1 MKSIGLKRGTLRR
14 ALHGGGALTIAAM
27 VAVSYQPVQAAET
40 LVIAAVTTPKGF
52 DGDVYVPG
60 MVENVINVYEGLT
73 DYSLKQGADGRMEVD
88 ASKMLPH
95 LAESWTITDGG
106 KTVTFKLRNAKSFF
120 GNQLTA
126 DDVVFAHEKSL
137 TQKRTGVFIRNVS
150 SVESVEKVSDNE
162 VRYNLKG
169 PNNILFGGLQIY
181 VPGIYD
187 SKTVKEHAT
196 ADDPY
201 AVKWLANNTAG
212 YGAYQVQSVRPGE
225 GSVLV
230 VNPNYFGEKPFFDR
244 VIYRDVPSP
253 ANRAALV
260 KSGAAQWAEQ
270 VPIQAIPD
278 LIKDPNVK
286 VERVVGT
293 GSATMWMNAAFKPF
307 DDVRVR
313 RAMTLATDYESINK
327 TVFLGLGT
335 PSHSFI
341 ASQMPG
347 YIETTQHVTDYGQAK
362 KLLAEA
368 GYANGVDVT
377 LEYSDLYWWE
387 EGIAIQLQN
396 SMKNAGIAVTLKRI
410 PSTELRKRAGPG
422 QRTLAFHTG
431 QTIPFVLDPG
441 YQLFLSS
448 HTGGSSNVS
457 GYKSAKMDALI
468 EAITAEQDPDK
479 RIEFTKQAQKLAAD
493 DVLQIDT
500 FYPGVY
506 AVMAPCMTG
515 WVWKPIP
522 YLYFRTL
529 KCVKGT

>member
-1 MKSIGLKRGTLRR
+1 MKTGRMLRQVLRGGI
-14 ALHGGGALTIAAM
+14 ALS
-27 VAVSYQPVQAAET
+27 VATMATMANQPAYAAET

-60 MVENVINVYEGLT
+60 MVENNINVYEGLT
-73 DYSLKQGADGRMEVD
+73 DYSLKQGPDGRMAVD
-88 ASKMLPH
+88 ASKLLPH

-106 KTVTFKLRNAKSFF
+106 KTVTVKLRRAKSFF
-120 GNQLTA
+120 GNELTA
-126 DDVVFAHEKSL
+126 DDVIFGHEKSL
-137 TQKRTGVFIRNVS
+137 TQKRTGVFIRKVS
-150 SVESVEKVSDNE
+150 SVESVEKVSDRE
-162 VRYNLKG
+162 VRYRLSG
-169 PNNILFGGLQIY
+169 PNAILFGGMQIY
-181 VPGIYD
+181 VPAIYD

-196 ADDPY
+196 ADDPFG
-201 AVKWLANNTAG
+201 VKWIANNTAG
-212 YGAYQVQSVRPGE
+212 FGAYHVESVRPGE
-225 GSVLV
+225 GAVLV
-230 VNPNYFGEKPFFDR
+230 RNPNYFGDRPFFDR
-244 VIYRDVPSP
+244 VIYRDVPSA

-293 GSATMWMNAAFKPF
+293 GSATMWMNAAYKPF

-313 RAMTLATDYESINK
+313 RAMTLATDYEAINK

-341 ASQMPG
+341 ATQMPG
-347 YIETTQHVTDYGQAK
+347 YIETTQHVTDYDQAK

-368 GYANGVDVT
+368 GYPNGVEVT

-387 EGIAIQLQN
+387 EGMAIQLQE
-396 SMKNAGIAVTLKRI
+396 SMKNAGITVRPKRI

-441 YQLFLSS
+441 YQLFLSA

-457 GYKSAKMDALI
+457 GYNNPKMDKLI
-468 EAITAEQDPDK
+468 EDITAELDLDK
-479 RIEFTKQAQKLAAD
+479 RVKLTQEAQRLAAE

-515 WVWKPIP
+515 WIWKPIP
-522 YLYFRTL
+522 HLYFRSL
-529 KCVKGT
+529 KCEKS